1 MDRRLVD
8 QLVNSEVVSRAV
20 LQRYI
25 LRATKNKSTILS
37 ELFQDDVS
45 EQSILEALATCY
57 GYQTLDLSAVNPEAR
72 ALSMVAGLTAEKSQL
87 LPIAVNLDALS
98 VVVSDPERAQELL
111 ATLKL
116 ATGNPPLIFIA
127 EQSKLRKAIRHFYFK
142 EPWPERNKAEDPFS
156 EEILLEHISPP
167 EAVSPKKSRP
177 TPARPITAPVG
188 LQPDKTNA
196 SPRVEPINQAL
207 NDFDAFLET
216 SSAGGGFSSD
226 DEWETEY
233 YKNQSSFGNSAFG
246 NASLGSS
253 SPGGSGLGT
262 FGFGSQLEN
271 PKDDQGFDLFE
282 VSEIQLTVQELVDRH
297 EAQIASLRQ
306 ELKAQRDVVSVLVEM
321 LQEARLLNRKE
332 LSKRVQARRE
342 Q

>member
-8 QLVNSEVVSRAV
+8 QLVNSEAATRAAM
-20 LQRYI
+20 QRYI

-37 ELFQDDVS
+37 ELFQDDVA
-45 EQSILEALATCY
+45 ERKVLEALTSCY
-57 GYQTLDLSAVNPEAR
+57 GFQTLDVSKINPEAR
-72 ALSMVAGLTAEKSQL
+72 ALTMVAGMTAEKSQL
-87 LPIAVNLDALS
+87 LPVAINLDTLS

-116 ATGNPPLIFIA
+116 ATGNAPTVFVA
-127 EQSKLRKAIRHFYFK
+127 EHSALRKAIRHFYFK
-142 EPWPERNKAEDPFS
+142 EAWPEKGKAEDPLS

-167 EAVSPKKSRP
+167 ESLTPKKSRP
-177 TPARPITAPVG
+177 TPARPISSP
-188 LQPDKTNA
+188 LQGPQTEVK
-196 SPRVEPINQAL
+196 SKVQPKVEPINQAL
-207 NDFDAFLET
+207 DDFDAFLET
-216 SSAGGGFSSD
+216 SNAGGAFSSD
-226 DEWETEY
+226 DEWESEF
-233 YKNQSSFGNSAFG
+233 YKNQSSFGNSGLG
-246 NASLGSS
+246 N
-253 SPGGSGLGT
+253 SGLGT
-262 FGFGSQLEN
+262 FGFGSQLEE

-282 VSEIQLTVQELVDRH
+282 ASEIQLTVQELVDRH

-306 ELKAQRDVVSVLVEM
+306 ELKAQRDVVSALVEM